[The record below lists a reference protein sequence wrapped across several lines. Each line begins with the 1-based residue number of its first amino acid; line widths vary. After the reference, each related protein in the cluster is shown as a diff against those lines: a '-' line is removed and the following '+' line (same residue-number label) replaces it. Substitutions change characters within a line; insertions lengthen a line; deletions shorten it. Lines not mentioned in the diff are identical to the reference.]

1 MKGKKK
7 DIHFIYNIM
16 SKLFTT
22 ENLSYIFGDQA
33 LKQYIAFWKGH
44 CRNPFKVVIA
54 ITRINSSPNESIKD
68 IKDNREAL
76 RIVYQLLRIV

>member
-1 MKGKKK
+1 
-7 DIHFIYNIM
+7 M

>member
-1 MKGKKK
+1 
-7 DIHFIYNIM
+7 M

-22 ENLSYIFGDQA
+22 ENLSYNNIFGDQA
-33 LKQYIAFWKGH
+33 LKQYIGFWSGH
-44 CRNPFKVVIA
+44 CLNPFKVVIA

-76 RIVYQLLRIV
+76 RIVR